1 LVSTYSIPPYK
12 RWGSVAELTCHSP
25 GSTPY
30 EIKFSHKNLVGLRR
44 PRMSLRASQ
53 YKGIAYRGVY
63 NKTFQRWRVLRCWRN
78 PTLVATTFQASL
90 GGRPKAVRRKQ
101 RCRAEGEEPP
111 RMSPAQRQR
120 MKNII
125 GQEDEKTRTAIAKK
139 KQAEAEQAAAA
150 KGSSRVVK
158 VGH

>member
-1 LVSTYSIPPYK
+1 
-12 RWGSVAELTCHSP
+12 
-25 GSTPY
+25 
-30 EIKFSHKNLVGLRR
+30 
-44 PRMSLRASQ
+44 
-53 YKGIAYRGVY
+53 
-63 NKTFQRWRVLRCWRN
+63 
-78 PTLVATTFQASL
+78 
-90 GGRPKAVRRKQ
+90 
-101 RCRAEGEEPP
+101 
-111 RMSPAQRQR
+111 MSPAQRQR